1 MRRKHQHQVP
11 DFGRRNDVDQAP
23 AAGRIRLGTCV
34 LPWSPPATPSPSALE
49 NHLMDE
55 LTLPAAT
62 APALSK
68 IEQAKAELCGLE
80 LAPRLEELGR
90 QGWEALDESTLT
102 IRLKWLGIFF
112 RPVTPGRFMLRLR
125 LANGVIRSDQLE
137 VLAEAVDR
145 CGEHGSADITTRQNL
160 QLRGLLLE
168 DMAPLLAEMERVGLT
183 SRQSGHDNPRN
194 ITGNPLAGIDP
205 EELIDTRPLVAAI
218 QKVLLGPG
226 GPRNLPRKFNVAVGG
241 APDSFLLHNDL
252 AFLPAELDGE
262 LGFTVMVGGF
272 FSAQRSE
279 LAIPLG
285 LWLRPGQLPGFT
297 LAVLL
302 HYQQHGNRQQRN
314 KSRLMYLIDQLG
326 LESYRDA
333 VLAAWRELEGQAAE
347 AIPHDGSH
355 RVNRAPR
362 DGLGVNA
369 QKQPGRHWVGLHV
382 PMGRLDAAAMWEL
395 ARQARVYGGGELRF
409 TEAQNA
415 LIVDVP
421 GEHLDRLLAEPLLQR
436 LRPDPST
443 LQAEAVS
450 CTGNA
455 YCSFALIPTK
465 GTAQTVL
472 EDLERRVALPRAV
485 RMHWTGCPNA
495 CGQPYMGQIG
505 LMGAKARKDGE
516 MVEAAKIFLGGSMGD
531 EPKLAEL
538 HDKAVPLSDL
548 PDVLATL
555 LVERFGAQPLAAAP
569 AAEAGFPP
577 G

>member
-1 MRRKHQHQVP
+1 MDTQK
-11 DFGRRNDVDQAP
+11 DDQSLR
-23 AAGRIRLGTCV
+23 AAG
-34 LPWSPPATPSPSALE
+34 
-49 NHLMDE
+49 
-55 LTLPAAT
+55 T
-62 APALSK
+62 APLSK
-68 IEQAKAELCGLE
+68 IEQAKAELCGLD
-80 LAPRLEELGR
+80 LAPRLAELAA
-90 QGWEALDESTLT
+90 QGWEALDEATLT

-125 LANGVIRSDQLE
+125 LGNGVIRSEQLE

-168 DMAPLLAEMERVGLT
+168 DMPPLLAELERVGLT

-205 EELIDTRPLVAAI
+205 EEIVDTRPLVEAVQAR
-218 QKVLLGPG
+218 LFEAD

-252 AFLPAELDGE
+252 AFLPADRDGD

-285 LWLRPGQLPGFT
+285 LWLRAEQLPGFT

-302 HYQQHGNRQQRN
+302 HYQRHGNRQQRN
-314 KSRLMYLIDQLG
+314 KSRLMYLIDELG
-326 LESYRDA
+326 MESYRDA
-333 VLAAWRELEGQAAE
+333 VLAAWRELEGEAAV
-347 AIPHDGSH
+347 ALPHDGSH

-369 QKQPGRHWVGLHV
+369 QKQAGLHWVGLHV
-382 PMGRLDAAAMWEL
+382 PMGRLDAAAMAEL
-395 ARQARVYGGGELRF
+395 ARLARTYGSGELRF
-409 TEAQNA
+409 TEAQNV
-415 LIVDVP
+415 LLLDVP
-421 GEHLDRLLAEPLLQR
+421 GEQLDALLAEPLLQR
-436 LRPDPST
+436 LRPDPSA

-455 YCSFALIPTK
+455 YCGFALIPTK
-465 GTAQTVL
+465 GRAQEVL
-472 EDLERRVALPRAV
+472 EELERRVELPEAV

-516 MVEAAKIFLGGSMGD
+516 MVEAAKIFLGGSMGA

-538 HDKAVPLSDL
+538 HDKAVPLCDL
-548 PDVLATL
+548 PDVLEAL
-555 LVERFGAQPLAAAP
+555 LVERYGARRLAA
-569 AAEAGFPP
+569 GV
-577 G
+577 